1 MKQIKSLMT
10 AALML
15 VMGIMM
21 TSCLNSDN
29 SESLYDWAGFVRVES
44 YSMGGTL
51 FVDAAGNKLIPT
63 YESLIAAEQAGF
75 EYSETNVAFV
85 YVKMV
90 KEDETATKATE
101 TEPKEYNVKLVAA
114 QSLDGE
120 DVVVAQTAEEMAGMA
135 PETAPVGTLEFSDNT
150 WGTTVKP
157 MLFDLNTLLLPIQFY
172 LTNDNEKF
180 KLHKL
185 YLACNMEEVSEGDT
199 TLVFYLRHDR
209 GEDDKAEVYYSQWY
223 GFDIRA
229 AVNMFAMKSGADP
242 TKIVIKAH
250 ETQSMTTELPENY
263 EEYEVEYTL
272 ETQN

>member
-29 SESLYDWAGFVRVES
+29 GESLWDWAGFVLVQNT
-44 YSMGGTL
+44 MAGTY
-51 FVDAAGNKLIPT
+51 FQDAGGNKLIPT
-63 YESLIAAEQAGF
+63 YESLMAAEQAGF
-75 EYSETNVAFV
+75 KSSETNVAFIYIKFV
-85 YVKMV
+85 
-90 KEDETATKATE
+90 EDTETSTKAGE
-101 TEPKEYNVKLVAA
+101 TTPQTIDVKLVVA

-120 DVVVAQTAEEMAGMA
+120 DVVVAQTAEEMEGMA
-135 PETAPVGTLEFSDNT
+135 PETAPVGTLKFSDNT
-150 WGTTVKP
+150 WGTIVKP
-157 MLFDLNTLLLPIQFY
+157 TLFDLNTLLIPIQFY

-209 GEDDKAEVYYSQWY
+209 GADEKAEVYYSQWY
-223 GFDIRA
+223 GFDIRN
-229 AVNMFAMKSGADP
+229 AVQEFEAEAKANLA
-242 TKIVIKAH
+242 KIVIKVH
-250 ETQSMTTELPENY
+250 ETQSMTTELPDRY

>member
-29 SESLYDWAGFVRVES
+29 SESLYDWAGFVLVQNT
-44 YSMGGTL
+44 MAGTY
-51 FVDAAGNKLIPT
+51 FQDAGGNKLIPT
-63 YESLIAAEQAGF
+63 YESLMAVEQAGF
-75 EYSETNVAFV
+75 KSSETNVAFI

-90 KEDETATKATE
+90 EDTETSTKAGE
-101 TEPKEYNVKLVAA
+101 TTPQTFDVKLVAA

-120 DVVVAQTAEEMAGMA
+120 DVVVAPNAEEMAGMA
-135 PETAPVGTLEFSDNT
+135 PETAPVGSLEFSDNT